1 VIAVNLLNIFYYLVT
16 LILNDD
22 AMLNTLCLQSVSC
35 VRGGKTLF
43 SNLDLKI
50 KPGTILR
57 ISGDNGSGKSSLL
70 RILCGLLAPQ
80 SGEVIWGD
88 QAIYKDRDQFHSE
101 LIYLGH
107 IPALKADFTALEN
120 LISLALL
127 GGHVTTAKEA
137 LQALSAAGL
146 ADQAHRVVRTL
157 SQGQKQRI
165 ALARLR
171 LPQPKPLWILDEP
184 FNALDQKS
192 NQLLQSLL
200 VEHVKHGG
208 IVALSSHQ
216 TLSMDDEPQVVRL
229 EL

>member
-1 VIAVNLLNIFYYLVT
+1 MIAVNLLNSFYYLVT
-16 LILNDD
+16 LILNDA

-80 SGEVIWGD
+80 SGEVIWED
-88 QAIYKDRDQFHSE
+88 QAINKDRDQFYSE

-127 GGHVTTAKEA
+127 GGQVITAKEA
-137 LQALSAAGL
+137 LQALTTAGL

-200 VEHVKHGG
+200 VEHVQHDG

-216 TLSMDDEPQVVRL
+216 TLSMDDDPQVVRL

>member
-1 VIAVNLLNIFYYLVT
+1 MIAVNLLNIFYYLVT

-80 SGEVIWGD
+80 SGEVIWGG
-88 QAIYKDRDQFHSE
+88 QAINKDRDQFHSE

-107 IPALKADFTALEN
+107 IPALKSDFTAVEN

-127 GGHVTTAKEA
+127 GGQVITAKEA
-137 LQALSAAGL
+137 LQALTAAGL

-192 NQLLQSLL
+192 NHLLQSLL
-200 VEHVKHGG
+200 VEHVKHDG

-216 TLSMDDEPQVVRL
+216 TLSMDDGPQVVRL

>member
-1 VIAVNLLNIFYYLVT
+1 MIAVNLLNIFYYLVT

-80 SGEVIWGD
+80 SGEVIWGG
-88 QAIYKDRDQFHSE
+88 QAINKDRDQFHSE

-107 IPALKADFTALEN
+107 IPALKSDFTAVEN

-127 GGHVTTAKEA
+127 GGQVITAKEA
-137 LQALSAAGL
+137 LQALTATGL
-146 ADQAHRVVRTL
+146 TDQAHRVVRTL

-192 NQLLQSLL
+192 NHLLQSLL
-200 VEHVKHGG
+200 VEHVKHDG

-216 TLSMDDEPQVVRL
+216 TLSMDDGPQVVRL

>member
-1 VIAVNLLNIFYYLVT
+1 MIAVNLLNIFYYLVT

-70 RILCGLLAPQ
+70 RILCGLLVPQ
-80 SGEVIWGD
+80 SGEVIWGG
-88 QAIYKDRDQFHSE
+88 QAINKDRDQFHSE

-107 IPALKADFTALEN
+107 IPALKSDFTAVEN

-127 GGHVTTAKEA
+127 GGQVITAKEA
-137 LQALSAAGL
+137 LQALTAAGL

-192 NQLLQSLL
+192 NHLLQSLL
-200 VEHVKHGG
+200 VEHVKHDG

-216 TLSMDDEPQVVRL
+216 TLSMDDGPQVVRL

>member
-1 VIAVNLLNIFYYLVT
+1 MIAVNLLNIFYYLVT

-70 RILCGLLAPQ
+70 RILCGLLVPQ
-80 SGEVIWGD
+80 SGEVIWGG
-88 QAIYKDRDQFHSE
+88 QAINKDRDQFHSE

-107 IPALKADFTALEN
+107 IPALKSDFTAVEN

-127 GGHVTTAKEA
+127 GGQVITAKEA
-137 LQALSAAGL
+137 LQALTAAGL
-146 ADQAHRVVRTL
+146 TDQAHRVVRTL

-192 NQLLQSLL
+192 NHLLQSLL
-200 VEHVKHGG
+200 VEHVKHDG

-216 TLSMDDEPQVVRL
+216 TLSMDDGPQVVRL

>member
-1 VIAVNLLNIFYYLVT
+1 
-16 LILNDD
+16 
-22 AMLNTLCLQSVSC
+22 MLNTLCLQSVSC

-127 GGHVTTAKEA
+127 GGQVTTAKEA

-171 LPQPKPLWILDEP
+171 LPQPKSLWILDEP

-200 VEHVKHGG
+200 VGHVKHGG

-216 TLSMDDEPQVVRL
+216 TLSMDDDPQVVRL

>member
-1 VIAVNLLNIFYYLVT
+1 MIAVNLLNSFYYLVT
-16 LILNDD
+16 LILNDA

-35 VRGGKTLF
+35 IRGGETLF
-43 SNLDLKI
+43 SNLNLKI
-50 KPGTILR
+50 KSGTILR

-171 LPQPKPLWILDEP
+171 LPQPKSLWILDEP

-200 VEHVKHGG
+200 VGHVKQDG

>member
-1 VIAVNLLNIFYYLVT
+1 MIAVNLLNIFYYLVT

-80 SGEVIWGD
+80 SGEVIWGG
-88 QAIYKDRDQFHSE
+88 QAINKDRDQFHSE

-107 IPALKADFTALEN
+107 IPALKSDFTAVEN

-127 GGHVTTAKEA
+127 GGQVITAKEA
-137 LQALSAAGL
+137 LQALTAAGL
-146 ADQAHRVVRTL
+146 TDQAHRVVRTL

-192 NQLLQSLL
+192 NHLLQSLL
-200 VEHVKHGG
+200 VEHVKHDG

-216 TLSMDDEPQVVRL
+216 TLSMDDGPQVVRL

>member
-1 VIAVNLLNIFYYLVT
+1 
-16 LILNDD
+16 
-22 AMLNTLCLQSVSC
+22 
-35 VRGGKTLF
+35 
-43 SNLDLKI
+43 
-50 KPGTILR
+50 LR

-127 GGHVTTAKEA
+127 GGQVITAKEA
-137 LQALSAAGL
+137 LQALTTAGL

-200 VEHVKHGG
+200 VEHVQHDG

-216 TLSMDDEPQVVRL
+216 TLSMDDDPQVVRL

>member
-1 VIAVNLLNIFYYLVT
+1 MIAVNLLNIFYYLVT

-80 SGEVIWGD
+80 SGEVIWGG
-88 QAIYKDRDQFHSE
+88 QAINKDRDQFHSE

-107 IPALKADFTALEN
+107 IPALKSDFTAVEN

-127 GGHVTTAKEA
+127 GGQVITAKEA
-137 LQALSAAGL
+137 LQALTATGL
-146 ADQAHRVVRTL
+146 TDQAHRVVRTL

-192 NQLLQSLL
+192 NHLLQSLL
-200 VEHVKHGG
+200 VEHVKHDG

-216 TLSMDDEPQVVRL
+216 TLSIDDGPQVVRL

>member
-1 VIAVNLLNIFYYLVT
+1 MIAVNLLNIFYYLVT

-80 SGEVIWGD
+80 SGEVIWGG
-88 QAIYKDRDQFHSE
+88 QAINKDRDQFHSE

-107 IPALKADFTALEN
+107 IPALKSDFTAVEN

-127 GGHVTTAKEA
+127 GGQVITAKEA
-137 LQALSAAGL
+137 LQALTAAGL
-146 ADQAHRVVRTL
+146 TDQAHRVVRTL

-184 FNALDQKS
+184 TDFSTDS
-192 NQLLQSLL
+192 Y
-200 VEHVKHGG
+200 
-208 IVALSSHQ
+208 
-216 TLSMDDEPQVVRL
+216 
-229 EL
+229 

>member
-1 VIAVNLLNIFYYLVT
+1 MIAVNLLNIFYYLVT

-127 GGHVTTAKEA
+127 GGQVTTAKEA

-171 LPQPKPLWILDEP
+171 LPQPKSLWILDEP

-200 VEHVKHGG
+200 VGHVKHGG

>member
-1 VIAVNLLNIFYYLVT
+1 
-16 LILNDD
+16 
-22 AMLNTLCLQSVSC
+22 MLNTLCLQSVSC

-127 GGHVTTAKEA
+127 GGQVTTAKEA

-171 LPQPKPLWILDEP
+171 LPQPKSLWILDEP

-200 VEHVKHGG
+200 VGHVKHGG

>member
-1 VIAVNLLNIFYYLVT
+1 
-16 LILNDD
+16 
-22 AMLNTLCLQSVSC
+22 MLNTLCLQSVSC

-171 LPQPKPLWILDEP
+171 LPQPKSLWILDEP

-200 VEHVKHGG
+200 VGHVKQDG
-208 IVALSSHQ
+208 IVALRSHQ